1 MVTEWSLSGLL
12 VMHPL
17 SSSVSMKYV
26 GKLEDGTVFDES
38 ERFKFTIGAGEV
50 IKVVSCQPYPKPLNP
65 PFLPL
70 HSPSMP
76 LPIPSVY
83 SCL

>member
-1 MVTEWSLSGLL
+1 
-12 VMHPL
+12 MHPLPL

-50 IKVVSCQPYPKPLNP
+50 IKVVPCQPT
-65 PFLPL
+65 
-70 HSPSMP
+70 S
-76 LPIPSVY
+76 
-83 SCL
+83 